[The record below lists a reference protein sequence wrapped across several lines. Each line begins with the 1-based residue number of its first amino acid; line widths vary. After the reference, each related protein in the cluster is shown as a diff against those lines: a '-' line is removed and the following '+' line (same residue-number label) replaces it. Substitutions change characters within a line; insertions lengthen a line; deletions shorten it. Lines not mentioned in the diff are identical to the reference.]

1 MCGAGNG
8 SVLVLYLRCRCIGLR
23 LGLRL
28 PYMQKSTRA
37 SGGQHMHS
45 QEETLGTGLCSSQIT
60 CPRNSRLFR
69 RALSPY
75 THVPHACMRHPHRN

>member
-28 PYMQKSTRA
+28 PYVQKSTRP
-37 SGGQHMHS
+37 SGGQYS
-45 QEETLGTGLCSSQIT
+45 TGPEL
-60 CPRNSRLFR
+60 N
-69 RALSPY
+69 AY
-75 THVPHACMRHPHRN
+75 

>member
-28 PYMQKSTRA
+28 LYMQKSTRA
-37 SGGQHMHS
+37 SGAQYMYS

-60 CPRNSRLFR
+60 TAASLGEH
-69 RALSPY
+69 S
-75 THVPHACMRHPHRN
+75 HHECMY

>member
-28 PYMQKSTRA
+28 LYMQKSTRA
-37 SGGQHMHS
+37 SGAQYIHVLARRDIGYGAMF
-45 QEETLGTGLCSSQIT
+45 IT
-60 CPRNSRLFR
+60 DHLSAQQL
-69 RALSPY
+69 AL
-75 THVPHACMRHPHRN
+75 

>member
-28 PYMQKSTRA
+28 LYMQKSTRA
-37 SGGQHMHS
+37 SGAQHMYS

-75 THVPHACMRHPHRN
+75 AHVPHGCMRHPHRN